1 MQGRVDKIAKEMA
14 LLEQQFIKDTNKTVA
29 GESHKGGKCA
39 LGKSGC
45 WGKGVH
51 VCWVVVVVEGLSCG
65 ASIVGH
71 MCSGDGPEGAHGGL
85 GGWASGSNACS

>member
-29 GESHKGGKCA
+29 GESHKGGKSV

-45 WGKGVH
+45 WGKGLH
-51 VCWVVVVVEGLSCG
+51 VCWVV
-65 ASIVGH
+65 
-71 MCSGDGPEGAHGGL
+71 
-85 GGWASGSNACS
+85 